1 MSAPATLRLD
11 LDRLVDD
18 YVHNLNV
25 MLRGFRAVDGCDF
38 LETFVPSEDPAASV
52 RDLVELSRDAGVRTL
67 TITMAA
73 RTAAI
78 LDRDRLEREVGEFGA
93 TRTADG
99 LELVFSD
106 ETRGGPELAGIHPA
120 YRQRLAEVL
129 AGAKHE
135 GPPPPAPA
143 GRVVTCTRDAVA
155 MWADVDPQ
163 THIVRLAGFSGA
175 GDAGER
181 GMLEAFCRQME
192 GVPLVE
198 AADHAAIRVEASLRD
213 EVSPPPVPGT
223 ILPRNA
229 GGAFV
234 AVQQLVRDLLA
245 RYRSETGYA
254 DVANMFDQPVAEG
267 WLRATAPRR
276 LEMARAAL
284 ATLAGGERLEIERL
298 EGLRRLVVHFGDA
311 VPDPGDQQKLLVDAE
326 NHLRASLQTPM
337 QLVLEVKADKNVI
350 RQLEPRK

>member
-73 RTAAI
+73 KTAAI
-78 LDRDRLEREVGEFGA
+78 LDRDRLEREVGEFDA
-93 TRTADG
+93 TRTAEG
-99 LELVFSD
+99 LELVFADGIRS
-106 ETRGGPELAGIHPA
+106 GPELAGIHPA

-129 AGAKHE
+129 AGVTHE
-135 GPPPPAPA
+135 GPPPRAPA
-143 GRVVTCTRDAVA
+143 GRVVTFARDAVTV
-155 MWADVDPQ
+155 WADVDPQ
-163 THIVRLAGFSGA
+163 THLVRQAGFAGA
-175 GDAGER
+175 ADDAER

-192 GVPLVE
+192 GTPLVE

-223 ILPRNA
+223 ILPGNA

-234 AVQQLVRDLLA
+234 AAQHLVRGLLA
-245 RYRSETGYA
+245 RYRSEAGYA
-254 DVANMFDQPVAEG
+254 DVANMFDQPVADG

-284 ATLAGGERLEIERL
+284 ATLSGCQGLEIERL
-298 EGLRRLVVHFGDA
+298 EGLRRLVVHFNAA
-311 VPDPGDQQKLLVDAE
+311 VPDAADQQKLLVDAE

>member
-1 MSAPATLRLD
+1 MSVPATLRLD

-25 MLRGFRAVDGCDF
+25 MRRGFRAVDGCDF

-67 TITMAA
+67 TITMTA
-73 RTAAI
+73 RTAAV
-78 LDRDRLEREVGEFGA
+78 LDRDRLEREVGKFGA

-99 LELVFSD
+99 LELVFSE
-106 ETRGGPELAGIHPA
+106 ETGGGSELAGVHPA
-120 YRQRLAEVL
+120 YRQRLAEMLLGVT
-129 AGAKHE
+129 HE
-135 GPPPPAPA
+135 GPPPSAPV
-143 GRVVTCTRDAVA
+143 GRVVSFSRDAVTV
-155 MWADVDPQ
+155 WADVDPQ
-163 THIVRLAGFSGA
+163 AHLVRQAGFTGTV
-175 GDAGER
+175 DPVER
-181 GMLEAFCRQME
+181 GVVEAFCRQME

-198 AADHAAIRVEASLRD
+198 AADHAAIRVEACLRD
-213 EVSPPPVPGT
+213 EVSPPPVPGA

-234 AVQQLVRDLLA
+234 AAQQLVRDLLA

-254 DVANMFDQPVAEG
+254 DVANMFDEPVAEG

-276 LEMARAAL
+276 LELARAAL
-284 ATLAGGERLEIERL
+284 ATLPGGGRLEIARL

-311 VPDPGDQQKLLVDAE
+311 VPSAADQQRLLVDAE
-326 NHLRASLQTPM
+326 NHLRASLKTPI